1 MNEKVIILGE
11 RKNNEIVKAEL
22 ITFENLENLLIQ
34 KGSFNF
40 AKENIDLSK
49 IKNKDDLIL
58 LLFKYQDKIIQN
70 ICNGLK
76 EDIENIF
83 IKKE

>member
-11 RKNNEIVKAEL
+11 RKNNEMVKAEL

-58 LLFKYQDKIIQN
+58 LLFAN
-70 ICNGLK
+70 SL
-76 EDIENIF
+76 IETW
-83 IKKE
+83 EGTA